1 MLESIAEEL
10 ENAEKLIYEAKF
22 EEAFIILEDF
32 EKKENI
38 SPKDSVSILNLKGT
52 IYTLNAEFDKCAKVG
67 RRAYRLAQKHDM
79 VLESI
84 PSLLFSANVLFLG
97 KADKALKILLECEK
111 LIDSLED
118 DTSLDILKHK
128 GYLFLLKSWYY
139 LFKNDF
145 DSALEFA
152 DKSLILRKKNGT
164 KLEIAF
170 NYLLFGQL
178 YWNHGELDICYKKF
192 RYHER
197 IRL

>member
-152 DKSLILRKKNGT
+152 DKSL
-164 KLEIAF
+164 
-170 NYLLFGQL
+170 
-178 YWNHGELDICYKKF
+178 
-192 RYHER
+192 
-197 IRL
+197 